1 MSNSKCT
8 ISAFLKHSTDVWG
21 GFQSRNNKFKN
32 GNKKIGKAEKMSCG
46 PVLTSEAQSEIK
58 GNKAF

>member
-21 GFQSRNNKFKN
+21 GLKSRNNKFKN
-32 GNKKIGKAEKMSCG
+32 GNKKNRKSREN
-46 PVLTSEAQSEIK
+46 VLRPGSHK
-58 GNKAF
+58 